1 MLTYAHRG
9 FGFKENSIQSFL
21 NAFKYFDGIE
31 FDVRLT
37 KDNIPVVIHDYNLL
51 RTHKIDIIIHLHTY
65 EQLSKYHLPTL
76 DQVLKL
82 VSENH
87 KKCLIDIKASS
98 NSQFIIDYLK
108 KLVDDKKYSSKM
120 FKCIVYTDNL
130 VFYPNI
136 KVLRAYRL
144 LIPEVINPNFEGI
157 SVQFKDNNY
166 SVNTINKFL
175 GNYSQHHLNIY
186 LQHLK
191 TSSGKKYLADI
202 EKKYKSRISLTS
214 DHKIEV

>member
-1 MLTYAHRG
+1 MFTYGHRG
-9 FGFKENSIQSFL
+9 FGFKENSIQSFV

-37 KDNIPVVIHDYNLL
+37 RDNIPVVIHDYNLL
-51 RTHKIDIIIHLHTY
+51 RTHKVDIIIHLHSY
-65 EQLSKYHLPTL
+65 EQLKKYYLPTL

-82 VSENH
+82 VSETN

-108 KLVDDKKYSSKM
+108 KLVDSKKYSSKM
-120 FKCIVYTDNL
+120 FKCIVYTDDL

-136 KVLRAYRL
+136 KVLRTYRL
-144 LIPEVINPNFEGI
+144 LIPETINKNFEGI

-166 SVNTINKFL
+166 SINTINKYL
-175 GNYSQHHLNIY
+175 SNYPHHHLNIY

-191 TSSGKKYLADI
+191 TNSGKKYIADL
-202 EKKYKSRISLTS
+202 EKKYKSRISLTI
-214 DHKIEV
+214 DHLIKV

>member
-9 FGFKENSIQSFL
+9 FGFNENSIQSFV

-37 KDNIPVVIHDYNLL
+37 RDNIPVVIHDYNLL

-65 EQLSKYHLPTL
+65 EQLKKYHLPTL
-76 DQVLKL
+76 DQVLKM
-82 VSENH
+82 VAENH
-87 KKCLIDIKASS
+87 KKCLIDIKAPS

-108 KLVDDKKYSSKM
+108 KSVDSKKYSSSM
-120 FKCIVYTDNL
+120 FKCIVYTDDL

-166 SVNTINKFL
+166 SINTINKYL
-175 GNYSQHHLNIY
+175 GNYPHYHLNIY
-186 LQHLK
+186 LQNLNTK
-191 TSSGKKYLADI
+191 FGQQFIADL

-214 DHKIEV
+214 DHLIKF

>member
-9 FGFKENSIQSFL
+9 FGFKENSIQSFV

-37 KDNIPVVIHDYNLL
+37 RDNIPVVIHDYNLL
-51 RTHKIDIIIHLHTY
+51 RTHKINVIIHLHSY
-65 EQLSKYHLPTL
+65 EQLKKYHLPTL

-82 VSENH
+82 VSENN

-98 NSQFIIDYLK
+98 NSQFIINYLK
-108 KLVDDKKYSSKM
+108 KLVDDKKYLSKM

-130 VFYPNI
+130 VFYSNI

-144 LIPEVINPNFEGI
+144 LIPEIINTNFEGI
-157 SVQFKDNNY
+157 SVQFKDTNY
-166 SVNTINKFL
+166 SISKINKYL
-175 GNYSQHHLNIY
+175 SNYPQHHLNIY
-186 LQHLK
+186 LQYLK
-191 TSSGKKYLADI
+191 TNSGKKYIADI